1 MLHHR
6 NTTDRTSGFGG
17 RVIPTRPWTR
27 SVLTALLL
35 FCSAFP
41 SWAGSTVPSDP
52 ATQTMDAGVRTA
64 PGSALLG
71 EIRRRPL
78 TANIVEYSFRV
89 RVGPETHDVIGL
101 HRVVKELKPFVPIQ
115 TSQAILMAHGD
126 IWGFDAAFLA
136 SLASTTIPDSQA
148 LPVFLAQHDI
158 DIWGIDFRW
167 TLMPFATV
175 DFSFMQQ

>member
-41 SWAGSTVPSDP
+41 SWAGSTMPSDP
-52 ATQTMDAGVRTA
+52 ATQTVDAGVRTA
-64 PGSALLG
+64 PVTTLLG

-89 RVGPETHDVIGL
+89 RVGPEAHDVIGL
-101 HRVVKELKPFVPIQ
+101 HRVVKELKSFVPIQ

-167 TLMPFATV
+167 MLA
-175 DFSFMQQ
+175 